1 MNGFIDF
8 HYQGFA
14 ATWHTNFVSKQYVDN
29 TESDERSLPCY
40 SQSDLHLS
48 FQSDVT
54 KAAGIKNVKLGL
66 DFNNIFNRHY
76 AAGGWVYNAI
86 GYGMYTTDKPYT
98 QLGYMPMAGF
108 TMMGTVTLRF

>member
-1 MNGFIDF
+1 MAYSPSAILNGFIDF

-40 SQSDLHLS
+40 SQSDLQLS

-76 AAGGWVYNAI
+76 AANGYTWYGWYNGGQRYAA
-86 GYGMYTTDKPYT
+86 MT
-98 QLGYMPMAGF
+98 YMPMAGF
-108 TMMGTVTLRF
+108 NVM